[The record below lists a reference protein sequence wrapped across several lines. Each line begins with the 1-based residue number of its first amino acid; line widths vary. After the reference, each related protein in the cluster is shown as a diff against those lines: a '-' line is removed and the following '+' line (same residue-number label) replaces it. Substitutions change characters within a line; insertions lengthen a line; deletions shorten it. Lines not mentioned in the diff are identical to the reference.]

1 MRSLVLLLLVHLVF
15 LAEAKGGGR
24 AGLAAALNDDVLGLI
39 VFKADVVDPE
49 GRLATWSEDDERA
62 CAWAGITCDPRT
74 GRVSGLNLAGFGLS
88 GKLGR
93 GLLRLES
100 LQSLSLSA
108 NNFSGDI
115 PPDLARLP
123 DLQSL
128 DLSCNAFSAPIPE
141 GFFGKCHAL
150 RDVSLANNAF
160 TGDTP
165 DVGAC
170 GTLASL
176 NLSSNRLAGMLPSGI
191 WSLNALRTLDL
202 SGNAITGEL
211 PVGISKMFNL
221 RALNLRW
228 NRLTGSLPDDIG
240 DCPLLRSVDLSSNS
254 LSGNLPES
262 LRRLSTCTDLD
273 LSSNELTGNVPTW
286 VGEMVSMETLDLS
299 GNKFSGEIPGS
310 IGGLMSLRELRLSG
324 NGFTGGLPES
334 IGGCTSLVHV
344 DVSWNSLTGSL
355 PTWVFASGVQWVSVS
370 YNTFSG
376 EVMVPVNASSVI
388 QGLDLSSNSFSGR
401 IPSQLSQLLTLQSLN
416 MSWNSLSGSVPA
428 SIVEM
433 KSLELLDLS
442 ANRLNGS
449 IPSTIGGKSFK
460 LLSLAKNSLTGEIPS
475 QIGDCSALASL
486 DLSHNGLTGAIP
498 AAIANLT
505 NLESA
510 DLSRN
515 KLTGGLPKQL
525 SNLAHLIRFNISH
538 NQLSGDLPPGSFFD
552 TISLSS
558 VSDNPGLCGAKLN
571 SSCPGVLP
579 KPIVLN
585 PDSSSNPL
593 AQKEPVPGGLHH
605 KKTILSISA
614 LVAIGAAV
622 LIAVGIITITV
633 LNLQVRAPGS
643 HSGGAAAALE
653 LSDGYLSQSPTTDV
667 NAGKLVMFGGGNPE
681 FSASTHAL
689 LNKDCE
695 LGRGGFGTVYKTTLR
710 DGQPVAI
717 KKLTVSSL
725 VKSQDEFEREVKM
738 LGKLRHRNLVALK
751 GYYWTPS
758 LQLLIYEFVSG
769 GNLHKQL
776 HESSNANYL
785 SWKERFDIVLG
796 MARSLAHLHW
806 HDIIHYN
813 LKSSN
818 IMLDDSGEAKVG
830 DYGLAKLLPMLDR
843 YVLSSKVQS
852 ALGYMAPEFTCR
864 TVKITEKCD
873 VYGFGVLVL
882 EVMTGRTPVEYMED
896 DVIVL
901 CDVVRAALDEG
912 KVEECVDE
920 KLCGK
925 FPLEEAVPIMKLG
938 LVCTS
943 QVPSNRPD
951 MSEVVNILELIRC
964 PQDCP
969 EAELG

>member
-1 MRSLVLLLLVHLVF
+1 MQPLALLVLAHL
-15 LAEAKGGGR
+15 AA
-24 AGLAAALNDDVLGLI
+24 LAAAAEARGGVAGAGLGDDVLGLI
-39 VFKADVVDPE
+39 VFKADVSDPD
-49 GRLATWSEDDERA
+49 GRLATWSEDDERP
-62 CAWAGITCDPRT
+62 CAWDGVTCDART
-74 GRVSGLNLAGFGLS
+74 GRVSALSLAGFGLS

-93 GLLRLES
+93 GLLRLEA
-100 LQSLSLSA
+100 LQSLSLA
-108 NNFSGDI
+108 RNNLSGDV
-115 PPDLARLP
+115 PADLARLP
-123 DLQSL
+123 ALQTL
-128 DLSCNAFSAPIPE
+128 DLSANAFAGAVPE
-141 GFFGKCHAL
+141 GLFGRCRSL

-160 TGDTP
+160 SGGIP
-165 DVGAC
+165 RDVAAC
-170 GTLASL
+170 ATLASL
-176 NLSSNRLAGMLPSGI
+176 NLSSNRLDGALPSDI
-191 WSLNALRTLDL
+191 WSLNALRTLDI
-202 SGNAITGEL
+202 SGNAVTGDL
-211 PVGISKMFNL
+211 PIGVSRMFNL
-221 RALNLRW
+221 RELNLRG

-240 DCPLLRSVDLSSNS
+240 DCPLLRSVDLGSNS

-262 LRRLSTCTDLD
+262 LRRLSTCTYLD
-273 LSSNELTGNVPTW
+273 LSSNEFTGSVPTW
-286 VGEMVSMETLDLS
+286 FGEMTSLEMLDLS
-299 GNKFSGEIPGS
+299 GNRLSGEIPGS

-324 NGFTGGLPES
+324 NGFTGALPES
-334 IGGCTSLVHV
+334 IGGCKSLMHV
-344 DVSWNSLTGSL
+344 DVSWNSLTGAL
-355 PTWVFASGVQWVSVS
+355 PTWVLSSSVQWVSVS
-370 YNTFSG
+370 QNTLSG
-376 EVMVPVNASSVI
+376 DLKMPANASSVL
-388 QGLDLSSNSFSGR
+388 QGVDLSNNAFSGV
-401 IPSQLSQLLTLQSLN
+401 IPSEISKLQNLQSLN
-416 MSWNSLSGSVPA
+416 MSWNSMYGSIPA
-428 SIVEM
+428 SILEM
-433 KSLELLDLS
+433 KSLEVLDFT
-442 ANRLNGS
+442 ANRLNGC
-449 IPSTIGGKSFK
+449 IPASKGGE
-460 LLSLAKNSLTGEIPS
+460 SLKELRLGKNFLTGNIPA
-475 QIGDCSALASL
+475 QIGNCSALASL
-486 DLSHNGLTGAIP
+486 DLSHNSLTGVIP
-498 AAIANLT
+498 ETLSNLT
-505 NLESA
+505 NLEIV
-510 DLSRN
+510 DLSQN
-515 KLTGGLPKQL
+515 KLTGVLPKQL
-525 SNLAHLIRFNISH
+525 SNLPHLLQFNVSH

-552 TISLSS
+552 TIPLSC

-585 PDSSSNPL
+585 PNTSSDPISPTEL
-593 AQKEPVPGGLHH
+593 VPDGGRHH

-622 LIAVGIITITV
+622 LIAVGVITITV
-633 LNLQVRAPGS
+633 LNLRVRAPGS
-643 HSGGAAAALE
+643 HSGAVLE
-653 LSDGYLSQSPTTDV
+653 LSDGYLSQSPTTDM

-725 VKSQDEFEREVKM
+725 VKSQVEFEREVKM

-776 HESSNANYL
+776 HESSTTNCL
-785 SWKERFDIVLG
+785 PWKERFDIVLG
-796 MARSLAHLHW
+796 IARSLAHLHR

-818 IMLDDSGEAKVG
+818 ILLDGSGEAKVG

-852 ALGYMAPEFTCR
+852 ALGYMAPEFACR

-873 VYGFGVLVL
+873 VYGFGVLIL
-882 EVMTGRTPVEYMED
+882 EILTGRTPVEYMED
-896 DVIVL
+896 DVVVL

-920 KLCGK
+920 RLCGK

-951 MSEVVNILELIRC
+951 MGEVVNILELIRC
-964 PQDCP
+964 PQDSP
-969 EAELG
+969 ETELG

>member
-1 MRSLVLLLLVHLVF
+1 MRPLLLLPLLLAHLVF
-15 LAEAKGGGR
+15 PAEAKTGGT
-24 AGLAAALNDDVLGLI
+24 ASVAALNDDVLGLI

-62 CAWAGITCDPRT
+62 CSWAGVTCDPHT
-74 GRVSGLNLAGFGLS
+74 GRVSDLNLAGFGLS
-88 GKLGR
+88 GRLGR

-100 LQSLSLSA
+100 LQSLSLAA
-108 NNFSGDI
+108 NNFSGDV
-115 PPDLARLP
+115 PADLARLP
-123 DLQSL
+123 GLRSL
-128 DLSCNAFSAPIPE
+128 DLARNAFSGAIPA
-141 GFFGKCHAL
+141 GFFAKCHAL
-150 RDVSLANNAF
+150 RDVSLAGNAF
-160 TGDTP
+160 SGDVP

-176 NLSSNRLAGMLPSGI
+176 NLSSNRLTGALPSDI

-202 SGNAITGEL
+202 SGNALTGEL
-211 PVGISKMFNL
+211 PVGVSKMFNL
-221 RALNLRW
+221 RELNLRS
-228 NRLTGSLPDDIG
+228 NGLTGTLPDDIG
-240 DCPLLRSVDLSSNS
+240 DCPLLRSVDLGSNS
-254 LSGNLPES
+254 LSGDLPES
-262 LRRLSTCTDLD
+262 LRRLSTCTNLQ
-273 LSSNELTGNVPTW
+273 LSSNALTGNVPTW
-286 VGEMVSMETLDLS
+286 VGEMVSLEVLDLS

-310 IGGLMSLRELRLSG
+310 IDGLMSLRELRLSG
-324 NGFTGGLPES
+324 NGFTGGLPVS
-334 IGGCTSLVHV
+334 IGGCRSLVHV
-344 DVSWNSLTGSL
+344 DVSWNSLTGCL
-355 PTWVFASGVQWVSVS
+355 PSWVFASGVQWVSVS
-370 YNTFSG
+370 DNTFSG
-376 EVMVPVNASSVI
+376 ELVVPVNASSVI
-388 QGLDLSSNSFSGR
+388 QGVDLSSNSFSGH
-401 IPSQLSQLLTLQSLN
+401 IPSEISKLLSLQSLN
-416 MSWNSLSGSVPA
+416 MSCNSLSGSVPA

-433 KSLELLDLS
+433 KSLEVLDLS
-442 ANRLNGS
+442 ANKLTGS
-449 IPSTIGGKSFK
+449 IPSTVGGKSLK
-460 LLSLAKNSLTGEIPS
+460 VLRLGKNSLTGEIPA
-475 QIGDCSALASL
+475 QIGDCSTLTSL
-486 DLSHNGLTGAIP
+486 DLSHNSLTGDIP
-498 AAIANLT
+498 ATLANLT
-505 NLESA
+505 NLQTA

-525 SNLAHLIRFNISH
+525 SNLAHLIGFNVSH

-552 TISLSS
+552 TISFSS

-585 PDSSSNPL
+585 PETSSDDPL
-593 AQKEPVPGGLHH
+593 GQKEPVPGGLHH

-633 LNLQVRAPGS
+633 LNLQVRAPAS
-643 HSGGAAAALE
+643 HSAAELE

-667 NAGKLVMFGGGNPE
+667 KSGKLVMFGGGNPE

-776 HESSNANYL
+776 HEPSSVNYL

-796 MARSLAHLHW
+796 IARSLAHLHR
-806 HDIIHYN
+806 HDVIHYN

-818 IMLDDSGEAKVG
+818 IMIDGSGEAKVG

-882 EVMTGRTPVEYMED
+882 EVMSGRPPVEYMED

-920 KLCGK
+920 RLCGK

-964 PQDCP
+964 PQDSP
-969 EAELG
+969 EEELG

>member
-1 MRSLVLLLLVHLVF
+1 MRALVVLVGLACLAFV
-15 LAEAKGGGR
+15 AEAKGGG
-24 AGLAAALNDDVLGLI
+24 AASAAALDDDVLGLI

-49 GRLATWSEDDERA
+49 GRLATWSEDDERP
-62 CAWAGITCDPRT
+62 CAWAGVTCDPLT
-74 GRVSGLNLAGFGLS
+74 GRVAGLSLAGYGLS

-100 LQSLSLSA
+100 LQSLSLSG
-108 NNFSGDI
+108 NNFSGDL
-115 PPDLARLP
+115 PADLARLP

-128 DLSCNAFSAPIPE
+128 DLSANAFSGAIPD
-141 GFFGKCHAL
+141 GFFGHCRNL

-160 TGDTP
+160 SGDVP
-165 DVGAC
+165 RDVGAC
-170 GTLASL
+170 ATLASL
-176 NLSSNRLAGMLPSGI
+176 NLSSNRLAGALPSDI

-202 SGNAITGEL
+202 SGNAITGDL
-211 PVGISKMFNL
+211 PVGVSRMFNL
-221 RALNLRW
+221 RSLNLRS
-228 NRLTGSLPDDIG
+228 NRLAGSLPDDIG
-240 DCPLLRSVDLSSNS
+240 DCPLLRSVDLGSNNI
-254 LSGNLPES
+254 SGNLPES
-262 LRRLSTCTDLD
+262 LRRLSTCTYLD
-273 LSSNELTGNVPTW
+273 LSSNALTGNVPTW
-286 VGEMVSMETLDLS
+286 VGEMASLETLDLS

-310 IGGLMSLRELRLSG
+310 IGGLMSLKELRLSG

-334 IGGCTSLVHV
+334 IGGCKSLVHV
-344 DVSWNSLTGSL
+344 DVSWNSLTGTL
-355 PTWVFASGVQWVSVS
+355 PSWVFASGVQWVSVS
-370 YNTFSG
+370 DNTLSG
-376 EVMVPVNASSVI
+376 EVFVPVNASSMVR
-388 QGLDLSSNSFSGR
+388 GVDLSSNAFSGR
-401 IPSQLSQLLTLQSLN
+401 IPSEISQVITLQSLN
-416 MSWNSLSGSVPA
+416 MSWNSLSGSIPP
-428 SIVEM
+428 SIVQM
-433 KSLELLDLS
+433 KSLEVLDLT

-449 IPSTIGGKSFK
+449 IPATVGGES
-460 LLSLAKNSLTGEIPS
+460 LRELRLAKNSLTGEIPA
-475 QIGDCSALASL
+475 QIGNLSALASL
-486 DLSHNGLTGAIP
+486 DLSHNNLTGAIP
-498 AAIANLT
+498 ATIANIT
-505 NLESA
+505 NLQTV

-525 SNLAHLIRFNISH
+525 SDLPHLIRFNISH

-552 TISLSS
+552 TIPLSS

-585 PDSSSNPL
+585 PDSSSDPL
-593 AQKEPVPGGLHH
+593 SQPEPTPNGLRH

-622 LIAVGIITITV
+622 LITVGVITITV
-633 LNLQVRAPGS
+633 LNLRVRTPGS
-643 HSGGAAAALE
+643 HSAAELE

-667 NAGKLVMFGGGNPE
+667 NSGKLVMFGGGNPE

-776 HESSNANYL
+776 HESSTANCL

-796 MARSLAHLHW
+796 IARSLAHLHR

-818 IMLDDSGEAKVG
+818 ILLDGSGDAKVG

-852 ALGYMAPEFTCR
+852 ALGYMAPEFACR

-882 EVMTGRTPVEYMED
+882 EILTGRTPVQYMED

-920 KLCGK
+920 RLCGK

-964 PQDCP
+964 PQDSP
-969 EAELG
+969 ETELG

>member
-1 MRSLVLLLLVHLVF
+1 MRPLLLLVLAHLVF
-15 LAEAKGGGR
+15 SAEAKGGGG
-24 AGLAAALNDDVLGLI
+24 AASVAALNDDVLGLI

-62 CAWAGITCDPRT
+62 CAWAGVTCDART

-100 LQSLSLSA
+100 LQSLSLPS

-115 PPDLARLP
+115 PADLARLP

-128 DLSCNAFSAPIPE
+128 DLSSNAFSGAIPE
-141 GFFGKCHAL
+141 GFFGKCHSL

-160 TGDTP
+160 SGDIP

-176 NLSSNRLAGMLPSGI
+176 NLSSNRLTGTLPSDI
-191 WSLNALRTLDL
+191 WALNALRTLDL

-221 RALNLRW
+221 RELNLRS
-228 NRLTGSLPDDIG
+228 NGLTGSLPDDIG
-240 DCPLLRSVDLSSNS
+240 DCPLLRSVDLGSNS
-254 LSGNLPES
+254 LSGDLPES
-262 LRRLSTCTDLD
+262 LRRLSTCTNLE
-273 LSSNELTGNVPTW
+273 LSSNALTGNVPTW
-286 VGEMVSMETLDLS
+286 VGEMASLEILDLS

-334 IGGCTSLVHV
+334 IGGCRSLVHV

-355 PTWVFASGVQWVSVS
+355 PSWVFASGVQWVSVS
-370 YNTFSG
+370 DNTFSG
-376 EVMVPVNASSVI
+376 EVVVPVNASSVI
-388 QGLDLSSNSFSGR
+388 QGVDLSSNSFSGR
-401 IPSQLSQLLTLQSLN
+401 IPSDISRLLTLQSLN
-416 MSWNSLSGSVPA
+416 MSCNSLSGGVPA
-428 SIVEM
+428 SILEM
-433 KSLELLDLS
+433 KSLEMLDLS
-442 ANRLNGS
+442 VNRLNGS
-449 IPSTIGGKSFK
+449 ISSTIGGKSLK
-460 LLSLAKNSLTGEIPS
+460 VLRLGKNSLTGEIPA
-475 QIGDCSALASL
+475 QIGDCSALVSL
-486 DLSHNGLTGAIP
+486 DLSHNSLTGAIP
-498 AAIANLT
+498 ATLANLT
-505 NLESA
+505 NLQTA

-525 SNLAHLIRFNISH
+525 SNLAHLIGFNVSH

-552 TISLSS
+552 TIPFTS

-585 PDSSSNPL
+585 PDSSSDPL
-593 AQKEPVPGGLHH
+593 AQKGPVLEGLHH

-633 LNLQVRAPGS
+633 LNLQVRAPAS
-643 HSGGAAAALE
+643 HSAPALE

-667 NAGKLVMFGGGNPE
+667 KSGKLVMFGGGNPE

-776 HESSNANYL
+776 HESSTVNYL

-796 MARSLAHLHW
+796 IARSLAHLHR
-806 HDIIHYN
+806 HDVIHYN

-818 IMLDDSGEAKVG
+818 IMLDGSGEAKVG

-882 EVMTGRTPVEYMED
+882 EVMTGRPPVEYMED

-920 KLCGK
+920 RLCGK

-964 PQDCP
+964 PQDSP
-969 EAELG
+969 EEELG

>member
-1 MRSLVLLLLVHLVF
+1 MRPLALLVLAHLVLL
-15 LAEAKGGGR
+15 ADAKGGG
-24 AGLAAALNDDVLGLI
+24 AGLDDDVLGLI
-39 VFKADVVDPE
+39 VFKADVADPD

-62 CAWAGITCDPRT
+62 CAWTGVTCDART
-74 GRVSGLNLAGFGLS
+74 SRVSGLSLAGFGLS

-93 GLLRLES
+93 GLLRLEA
-100 LQSLSLSA
+100 LQSLSLA
-108 NNFSGDI
+108 RNNLSGDV
-115 PPDLARLP
+115 PPELARLP
-123 DLQSL
+123 ALQTL
-128 DLSCNAFSAPIPE
+128 DLSSNAFSGAVPE
-141 GFFGKCHAL
+141 GFFGHCRAL
-150 RDVSLANNAF
+150 RDVSLAGNAF
-160 TGDTP
+160 SGDIP
-165 DVGAC
+165 RDVGAC
-170 GTLASL
+170 ATLASL
-176 NLSSNRLAGMLPSGI
+176 NLSSNRLAGSLPGDI

-221 RALNLRW
+221 RALNLRG
-228 NRLTGSLPDDIG
+228 NRLTGSLPGDIG
-240 DCPLLRSVDLSSNS
+240 DCPLLRSVDLGSNS

-262 LRRLSTCTDLD
+262 LRRLSTCTYLD
-273 LSSNELTGNVPTW
+273 LSSNEFTGSVPTW
-286 VGEMVSMETLDLS
+286 VGEMASLDTLDLS

-310 IGGLMSLRELRLSG
+310 IGGLMSLRELKLSG
-324 NGFTGGLPES
+324 NGFTGSLPES
-334 IGGCTSLVHV
+334 IGGCRSLMHV
-344 DVSWNSLTGSL
+344 DVSWNSLTGGL
-355 PTWVFASGVQWVSVS
+355 PGWVFVSGVQWVSVS
-370 YNTFSG
+370 ENTLSG
-376 EVMVPVNASSVI
+376 EVSVPANASLVLR
-388 QGLDLSSNSFSGR
+388 GVDLSSNAFSGV
-401 IPSQLSQLLTLQSLN
+401 IPSEISQLQNLQSLN
-416 MSWNSLSGSVPA
+416 MSWNSFSGRIPE
-428 SIVEM
+428 SILEM
-433 KSLELLDLS
+433 QSLELLDLS
-442 ANRLNGS
+442 ANKLNGS
-449 IPSTIGGKSFK
+449 IPPAIGAE
-460 LLSLAKNSLTGEIPS
+460 SLKELRLGKNSLTGEIPV
-475 QIGDCSALASL
+475 QIGSCSALMSL
-486 DLSHNGLTGAIP
+486 DLSHNILTGKIP
-498 AAIANLT
+498 ETIANLT
-505 NLESA
+505 NLQTV

-515 KLTGGLPKQL
+515 KLSGGLPKQL
-525 SNLAHLIRFNISH
+525 SNLLHLLHFNISH
-538 NQLSGDLPPGSFFD
+538 NLLSGDLPPGSFFD
-552 TISLSS
+552 TIPLSS

-585 PDSSSNPL
+585 PNSSSDPL
-593 AQKEPVPGGLHH
+593 SQTEPAPDGSLHH

-614 LVAIGAAV
+614 LVAIGAAA
-622 LIAVGIITITV
+622 LIAVGVITITV
-633 LNLQVRAPGS
+633 LNLRVRHPGS
-643 HSGGAAAALE
+643 HSPAAME

-725 VKSQDEFEREVKM
+725 VKSQVEFEREVKM

-776 HESSNANYL
+776 HESSTTNCL
-785 SWKERFDIVLG
+785 TWKERFDIILG
-796 MARSLAHLHW
+796 IARSLAHLHR

-818 IMLDDSGEAKVG
+818 VLLDASGEAKVG

-852 ALGYMAPEFTCR
+852 ALGYMAPEFACR

-873 VYGFGVLVL
+873 VYGFGVLIL
-882 EVMTGRTPVEYMED
+882 EILTGRTPVEYKED
-896 DVIVL
+896 DVVVL
-901 CDVVRAALDEG
+901 CDVVRAALEEG
-912 KVEECVDE
+912 KVEECVDGR
-920 KLCGK
+920 LSGK

-951 MSEVVNILELIRC
+951 MCEVVNILELIRC
-964 PQDCP
+964 PQDSP
-969 EAELG
+969 ETDLG

>member
-1 MRSLVLLLLVHLVF
+1 MRHLALLVLALLAV
-15 LAEAKGGGR
+15 ADAKGGGAG
-24 AGLAAALNDDVLGLI
+24 AGLDDDVLGLI
-39 VFKADVVDPE
+39 VFKADVSDPD
-49 GRLATWSEDDERA
+49 GRLATWSEDDERP
-62 CAWAGITCDPRT
+62 CAWAGVTCDART
-74 GRVSGLNLAGFGLS
+74 GRVSALSLAGFGLS

-93 GLLRLES
+93 GLLRLEA
-100 LQSLSLSA
+100 LQSLSLA
-108 NNFSGDI
+108 RNNLSGDV
-115 PPDLARLP
+115 PAELARLP
-123 DLQSL
+123 ALQTL
-128 DLSCNAFSAPIPE
+128 DLSANAFAGAIPE
-141 GFFGKCHAL
+141 GLFGRCRSL
-150 RDVSLANNAF
+150 RDVSLAGNAF
-160 TGDTP
+160 SGGVP
-165 DVGAC
+165 RDVAAC
-170 GTLASL
+170 ATLASL
-176 NLSSNRLAGMLPSGI
+176 NLSSNRLAGALPSDI

-202 SGNAITGEL
+202 SANAVTGDL
-211 PVGISKMFNL
+211 PLGISRMFNL
-221 RALNLRW
+221 RELNLRG

-240 DCPLLRSVDLSSNS
+240 DCPLLKSLDLGSNS

-262 LRRLSTCTDLD
+262 LRRLSTCTYLD
-273 LSSNELTGNVPTW
+273 LSSNELTGSVATW
-286 VGEMVSMETLDLS
+286 FGEMAGLEVLDLS
-299 GNKFSGEIPGS
+299 GNKLSGEIPES

-324 NGFTGGLPES
+324 NGFTGAVPES
-334 IGGCTSLVHV
+334 IGGSKSLVHV
-344 DVSWNSLTGSL
+344 DLSWNSLTGGL
-355 PTWVFASGVQWVSVS
+355 PSWVFASGVQWVSVS
-370 YNTFSG
+370 QNTLSG
-376 EVMVPVNASSVI
+376 EVTVPVNVSSVL
-388 QGLDLSSNSFSGR
+388 QGVDLSNNAFSGV
-401 IPSQLSQLLTLQSLN
+401 IPSEISKLKTLQSLN
-416 MSWNSLSGSVPA
+416 MSWNTMSGSIPA
-428 SIVEM
+428 SILGM
-433 KSLELLDLS
+433 KSLEVLDLT

-449 IPSTIGGKSFK
+449 IPAAIGAEPLKELRLG
-460 LLSLAKNSLTGEIPS
+460 KNSLTGNIPA
-475 QIGDCSALASL
+475 QIGNCSALASL
-486 DLSHNGLTGAIP
+486 DLSHNNLTGEIP
-498 AAIANLT
+498 ETIANLT
-505 NLESA
+505 NLETV

-525 SNLAHLIRFNISH
+525 SNLPHLLQFNISH

-552 TISLSS
+552 TIPLSS

-579 KPIVLN
+579 KPLVLN
-585 PDSSSNPL
+585 PNTSSDPL
-593 AQKEPVPGGLHH
+593 SSTETLPDGGLHH

-614 LVAIGAAV
+614 LVAIGAAA
-622 LIAVGIITITV
+622 LIAVGVITITV
-633 LNLQVRAPGS
+633 LNLRVRAPGS
-643 HSGGAAAALE
+643 HSAAVLE
-653 LSDGYLSQSPTTDV
+653 LSDGYQSQSPTTDM
-667 NAGKLVMFGGGNPE
+667 NTGKLVMFGGGNPE

-725 VKSQDEFEREVKM
+725 VKSQVEFEREVKM
-738 LGKLRHRNLVALK
+738 LGKLRHRNLVALR

-776 HESSNANYL
+776 HELSTTNCL
-785 SWKERFDIVLG
+785 SWKERFDIVLSI
-796 MARSLAHLHW
+796 ARSLAHLHR

-818 IMLDDSGEAKVG
+818 ILLDGPGEAKVG

-852 ALGYMAPEFTCR
+852 ALGYMAPEFACR

-873 VYGFGVLVL
+873 VYGFGVLIL
-882 EVMTGRTPVEYMED
+882 EILTGRAPVEYMED

-920 KLCGK
+920 RLCGK

-964 PQDCP
+964 PQDSP
-969 EAELG
+969 ETELG

>member
-1 MRSLVLLLLVHLVF
+1 MHPLLLVLVHLVF
-15 LAEAKGGGR
+15 LAEAKGAGR
-24 AGLAAALNDDVLGLI
+24 GAGSVAALNDDVLGLI

-62 CAWAGITCDPRT
+62 CAWAGVTCDPRT
-74 GRVSGLNLAGFGLS
+74 SRVSGLSLDGFGLS

-100 LQSLSLSA
+100 LQSLSLSR
-108 NNFSGDI
+108 NNFSGDL
-115 PPDLARLP
+115 PADLARLP

-128 DLSCNAFSAPIPE
+128 DLSSNAFSGAVPD
-141 GFFGKCHAL
+141 GFFGKCHSL

-160 TGDTP
+160 SGGIP
-165 DVGAC
+165 DVGGCA
-170 GTLASL
+170 TLASL
-176 NLSSNRLAGMLPSGI
+176 NMSSNRLAGTLPGGI

-202 SGNAITGEL
+202 SGNAITGDL

-221 RALNLRW
+221 RALNLRS

-240 DCPLLRSVDLSSNS
+240 DCPLLRSVNLRSNS

-262 LRRLSTCTDLD
+262 LRRLSSCTDLD
-273 LSSNELTGNVPTW
+273 LSSNELTGTVPTW
-286 VGEMVSMETLDLS
+286 IGEMASLEMLDLS
-299 GNKFSGEIPGS
+299 GNKFSGEIPES

-334 IGGCTSLVHV
+334 IGRCRSLVHV

-355 PTWVFASGVQWVSVS
+355 PAWIFSSGVQWVSVS
-370 YNTFSG
+370 DNTLSG
-376 EVMVPVNASSVI
+376 EVLVPVNASSVI
-388 QGLDLSSNSFSGR
+388 QGVDLSSNAFSGP
-401 IPSQLSQLLTLQSLN
+401 IPSEISQLLTLQSLN
-416 MSWNSLSGSVPA
+416 ISWNSLSGSIPA
-428 SIVEM
+428 SIMEM

-442 ANRLNGS
+442 ANRLNGR
-449 IPSTIGGKSFK
+449 IPATIGGKSLK
-460 LLSLAKNSLTGEIPS
+460 VLRLGKNSLAGEIPV

-498 AAIANLT
+498 ATIANLT
-505 NLESA
+505 NLQTA

-525 SNLAHLIRFNISH
+525 SNLAHLIRFNVSH

-552 TISLSS
+552 TIPFSS
-558 VSDNPGLCGAKLN
+558 VSDNPGLCGSKLN

-593 AQKEPVPGGLHH
+593 AQTEPVLEGLRH

-633 LNLQVRAPGS
+633 LNLRVRSPAS
-643 HSGGAAAALE
+643 HSAPVLE

-667 NAGKLVMFGGGNPE
+667 NAGKLVMFGGGNSE

-738 LGKLRHRNLVALK
+738 LGKLRHHNLVALK

-769 GNLHKQL
+769 GNLHKLL
-776 HESSNANYL
+776 HELSTVSCL

-796 MARSLAHLHW
+796 IARSLAHLHR

-818 IMLDDSGEAKVG
+818 IMLNGSGEAKVG

-864 TVKITEKCD
+864 TVKITDKCD

-882 EVMTGRTPVEYMED
+882 EVMTGKTPVEYMED

-920 KLCGK
+920 RLCGK

-964 PQDCP
+964 PPDSP
-969 EAELG
+969 ETELG